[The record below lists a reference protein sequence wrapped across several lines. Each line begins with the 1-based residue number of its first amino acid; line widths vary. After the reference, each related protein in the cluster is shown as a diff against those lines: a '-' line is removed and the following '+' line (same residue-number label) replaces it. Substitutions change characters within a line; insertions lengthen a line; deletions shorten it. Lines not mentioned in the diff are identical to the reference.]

1 MNFILTILKNFLNLF
16 SFKEVI
22 IEKKPTPRKSVSKPI
37 STQKNNNNNLQKKQQ
52 YKKSKNHKSPS
63 LLLSMEPPA
72 KLEQIIMAVKTNIFL
87 LKSISEQFD
96 LINLYPLQ
104 YEKLK
109 KLKEQSEGTLQLLDM
124 LDFKSPYYEV
134 TLLTIINHTNVIS
147 NLSSKL

>member
-1 MNFILTILKNFLNLF
+1 MNFILKILKNFLSIF

-22 IEKKPTPRKSVSKPI
+22 IEKKSTPIKRVSKTI
-37 STQKNNNNNLQKKQQ
+37 SSKKNNNHQLQKKQQ
-52 YKKSKNHKSPS
+52 YKKSKNHKTPS
-63 LLLSMEPPA
+63 FLLSMEPPA
-72 KLEQIIMAVKTNIFL
+72 KVEQIVMAVRTNIFL

-104 YEKLK
+104 YDKLK
-109 KLKEQSEGTLQLLDM
+109 KLKEQSEGTLQLLDI
-124 LDFKSPYYEV
+124 LDFDSPYYEV